1 MRTAFHFFAREPSKK
16 QLKQLTLDFSIYLG
30 TCASSGHCITIL
42 YATIFPHIQVA
53 SVLVVGADANST
65 LLARQNHI
73 VTSCDLHVY
82 ISRHAKEIPALQD
95 SPVLDT
101 RCSQVSVI
109 LVQCNGHSTCK
120 GNAFVC
126 WPKKAVKP
134 QAQAFWWH
142 FHRSAASVYSEHT
155 ATKSAETNLLA
166 FWRCCYVVVLH
177 TASANIAC
185 VNTIQYTILRI
196 LCVIPPHIIWYPYS
210 QDDCED
216 SFRTRVPVMP
226 KSNRVISS
234 I

>member
-1 MRTAFHFFAREPSKK
+1 MDIALHYNSVLQYYMK
-16 QLKQLTLDFSIYLG
+16 QDDV
-30 TCASSGHCITIL
+30 
-42 YATIFPHIQVA
+42 TIFPHIQVA

-134 QAQAFWWH
+134 QAQAF
-142 FHRSAASVYSEHT
+142 
-155 ATKSAETNLLA
+155 
-166 FWRCCYVVVLH
+166 
-177 TASANIAC
+177 
-185 VNTIQYTILRI
+185 
-196 LCVIPPHIIWYPYS
+196 
-210 QDDCED
+210 
-216 SFRTRVPVMP
+216 
-226 KSNRVISS
+226 
-234 I
+234 